1 MTWDYLIYLEST
13 LSVSFVAY
21 NQDKYATEIMPRYK
35 QKKSMFLIRITNV
48 INLTSIE
55 LVLKAVIIILIKYF
69 IQNYKNTSISIFYRF
84 ENRF

>member
-1 MTWDYLIYLEST
+1 M
-13 LSVSFVAY
+13 SVSFVAY